1 MKLKRIISALLLLAL
16 LLSCLPLTALAVEAE
31 TPDAGNVPSS
41 ETTELVDTDGPTE
54 PVTLANDSD
63 SFFYLAATA
72 ADRVI
77 IAPERVNYAAGQTIA
92 QALLASGHT
101 FDGLEDGNVYRIDG
115 VAGEFQRSD
124 EAGEYS
130 LTKQASEISF
140 FCFTE
145 GETAKPS
152 EARQTLISTM
162 ADYLCEE
169 ADVRAYAKD
178 AYDAALRQFVGISD
192 EKASSCA
199 VQITAKIGEYKTSL
213 GSTIS
218 VTFSGTDEDCTIT
231 AVSTYG
237 KVYHD
242 TEHPGTLNLPDGSY
256 DFTVQKGALRVSGKI
271 SVPGTTAVTVAMPEG
286 GWLDT
291 SSFAVSNDYNND
303 YHTGFNAGKYVLEQS
318 DHTFTAKVPDTFS
331 KDLYL
336 YLPAS
341 DVTAAAIY
349 TATAIY
355 TDTTQ
360 TEQKTAVTLGSYN
373 SSISNVLVKNC
384 VGNTATIRLSKKAD
398 ANGFTQSEDY
408 TLQLDRM
415 PTLSTLLVTAG
426 GAAQAAKEPF
436 APAETLAYTYPVL
449 STAASVQIKP
459 TAFATGSK
467 ITVNGEA
474 LTDGSADVALKGNT
488 TTVSVVVENSGYA
501 TTYTLTFEKAS
512 GKEITFEIGSGV
524 TLEIYNKNGN
534 LIKKQEK
541 QEKPQL
547 VECFLIPDMEYYYIA
562 TKDTYY
568 HETQNFSVTPTLTGF
583 TAINV
588 AIQPVLTSLAFGY
601 NASND
606 YGKYG
611 KYTGNDVTSHTYTVT
626 VPDSNSFPAIWAE
639 SNGNMEV
646 LFSRVTSTANCGS
659 ETTVPIP
666 QSGETDSGTL
676 LNDLL
681 LSGNPYGNEATLRV
695 SKKSGSKTYYT
706 DYYLHFNRTLSLEA
720 DGLTLQVGSDPLT
733 LNRLNAD
740 GEETGTLGFAPGTE
754 HYSVTVPA
762 AQPSVLL
769 TAVLRNT
776 TLRYGDTDNG
786 YALKIAVDEGGHAG
800 RDPAEQDGSPADDH
814 ADARPSE
821 RPC

>member
-152 EARQTLISTM
+152 EARQTLIRTM

-213 GSTIS
+213 GNTIS

-341 DVTAAAIY
+341 DVTAATIY

-384 VGNTATIRLSKKAD
+384 VGNTATIRLSKKAE

-534 LIKKQEK
+534 LIKSRNWSS
-541 QEKPQL
+541 
-547 VECFLIPDMEYYYIA
+547 A
-562 TKDTYY
+562 
-568 HETQNFSVTPTLTGF
+568 FSFQTWS
-583 TAINV
+583 I
-588 AIQPVLTSLAFGY
+588 I
-601 NASND
+601 
-606 YGKYG
+606 
-611 KYTGNDVTSHTYTVT
+611 
-626 VPDSNSFPAIWAE
+626 
-639 SNGNMEV
+639 
-646 LFSRVTSTANCGS
+646 
-659 ETTVPIP
+659 
-666 QSGETDSGTL
+666 
-676 LNDLL
+676 
-681 LSGNPYGNEATLRV
+681 
-695 SKKSGSKTYYT
+695 
-706 DYYLHFNRTLSLEA
+706 
-720 DGLTLQVGSDPLT
+720 TLQRRTPITMRHKTFL
-733 LNRLNAD
+733 
-740 GEETGTLGFAPGTE
+740 
-754 HYSVTVPA
+754 
-762 AQPSVLL
+762 
-769 TAVLRNT
+769 
-776 TLRYGDTDNG
+776 
-786 YALKIAVDEGGHAG
+786 
-800 RDPAEQDGSPADDH
+800 
-814 ADARPSE
+814 
-821 RPC
+821 